1 MLKNY
6 LLVAWRSLRRQK
18 GYAFINIVGLALG
31 LTCCV
36 LIAAYVWDELRYD
49 RFHENADRIQRLRV
63 ERFAGDGSEELT
75 VGSSPPMAPA
85 AIETFPEIEAAVRIL
100 DPSYFVASGQTRL
113 NEDDYLWADAPFFVV
128 FDGFDLLH
136 GDPATV
142 ITEPYTLV
150 LTETTARRYFG
161 DAVALADVV
170 GESMEV
176 DGMDMTVTGIAA
188 DPPGASHFTF
198 DFVGAFE
205 TLVSE
210 YGADNYTNWWNL
222 SYYTYFLLHPE
233 ADPVALGAS
242 IRELPRLYIPE
253 QEDRSGYRQ
262 FLYLQPLTDIHLT
275 SHYEDELGANSYTA
289 YVWAFGAI
297 AVFILLLAV
306 INFMNLATARSAQ
319 RAREVG
325 MRKALGADRGQLA
338 RQFLGESVLYAVA
351 ALLVALALIQIA
363 LPLFNGLAGKDLS
376 VSYLSPLLPALVAFA
391 LGVGL
396 LAGSYPAFVLSAFR
410 PAAVLKGQRTPKG
423 QGEGLRKGLVVFQ
436 FAVSVALVVGALVV
450 GQQLRFMQTQNLG
463 FDKDRLIAVDF
474 DAADVIGGSLDVF
487 RSALEETPAIRSVT
501 FSSAVPGTTMPTNV
515 IAREPGMTEAGQ
527 TFIVLPVEYDF
538 VETYGLDVIAGRAFD
553 RARADSASFIL
564 NETALRRL
572 GWTDPQEALGVEL
585 TRQFGDTRTVVGVVQ
600 DFHLEGLQSAIPPV
614 VLYYRPQW
622 CDVAT
627 IRVQTDEIPAALA
640 GLEAAWG
647 RLAPDRPLDYVFLD
661 DDFDQQYRA
670 ERRIAAVV
678 QLFTGLALAI
688 ACLGLLGLV
697 SFTTQQRTQEIGVRK
712 VLGASVS
719 SVVVLL
725 TKDFTR
731 LIAVAVVVA
740 APLAW
745 FAMDRWLD
753 GFAYRIAISP
763 LTFLVAGGLAMAVA
777 WTSVSILTVRA
788 ARANPVDSLRAES

>member
-1 MLKNY
+1 MTKNY
-6 LLVAWRSLRRQK
+6 FLVAWRSLRRQK

-49 RFHENADRIQRLRV
+49 RFHENADRTQRLRV

-85 AIETFPEIEAAVRIL
+85 ALETFPEIEAAVRVA
-100 DPSYFVASGQTRL
+100 DRTYFVASGQTRL
-113 NEDDYLWADAPFFVV
+113 NEDDFLWADAPFFEI
-128 FDGFDLLH
+128 FDGFTLLH

-142 ITEPYTLV
+142 LTEPYSIV
-150 LTETTARRYFG
+150 LTETSAQRFVG
-161 DAVALADVV
+161 KDAQLDALL
-170 GESMEV
+170 GETLEV
-176 DGMDMTVTGIAA
+176 DQFELSVRGIAA
-188 DPPGASHFTF
+188 DPPEAAHFTF
-198 DFVGAFE
+198 DFVGSFA
-205 TLVSE
+205 TLESE
-210 YGADNYTNWWNL
+210 YGEDNYTNWWNL
-222 SYYTYFLLHPE
+222 SYYTYFLLYPG
-233 ADPVALGAS
+233 ANPASLAAS

-262 FLYLQPLTDIHLT
+262 FLYLQPLTSIHLT
-275 SHYEDELGANSYTA
+275 SHYQDEIGTNSYTA
-289 YVWAFGAI
+289 YVLAFGAI
-297 AVFILLLAV
+297 ALFILLLAV

-325 MRKALGADRGQLA
+325 MRKALGAERSQLA
-338 RQFLGESVLYAVA
+338 WQFLGESVLYAGA

-363 LPLFNGLAGKDLS
+363 LPLFNGLAGKSLV
-376 VSYLSPLLPALVAFA
+376 VSYLSPLLPLLVAFA

-436 FAVSVALVVGALVV
+436 FAVSIALVVGALVV

-474 DAADVIGGSLDVF
+474 DDDDVVGSLDVF
-487 RSALEETPAIRSVT
+487 RAALEETPEIRSVT
-501 FSSAVPGTTMPTNV
+501 FSSAVPGYEMPTNV

-538 VETYGLDVIAGRAFD
+538 VDTYGLDVIAGRAFD

-585 TRQFGDTRTVVGVVQ
+585 TRQFGDTRTVVGVVN
-600 DFHLEGLQSAIPPV
+600 DFHLSGLQDAIPPV
-614 VLYYRPQW
+614 VLYYRPAW
-622 CDVAT
+622 CDMAT

-640 GLEAAWG
+640 GLETAWG

-719 SVVVLL
+719 SVVLLL

-731 LIAVAVVVA
+731 LIAVAVFVA

-753 GFAYRIAISP
+753 SFAYRIDIHLAV
-763 LTFLVAGGLAMAVA
+763 FLVAGGLALSVA
-777 WTSVSILTVRA
+777 WASVSILTVRA
-788 ARANPVDSLRAES
+788 ARANPVESLRAES

>member
-1 MLKNY
+1 MFKNY
-6 LLVAWRSLRRQK
+6 LLVAWRSLRRQRS
-18 GYAFINIVGLALG
+18 YAFINIVGLALG

-85 AIETFPEIEAAVRIL
+85 AIETFPEIEAAVRIAERT
-100 DPSYFVASGQTRL
+100 YFVASGQTRL
-113 NEDDYLWADAPFFVV
+113 NEDDFLWADASFFEM
-128 FDGFDLLH
+128 FDGFALVH
-136 GDPATV
+136 GDPARV
-142 ITEPYTLV
+142 LAEPYSVV
-150 LTETTARRYFG
+150 LTATSARRYFG
-161 DAVALADVV
+161 QDAPLSSLL
-170 GESMEV
+170 GETLEV
-176 DGMDMTVTGIAA
+176 DEFELTVRGIAA
-188 DPPGASHFTF
+188 DPPEASHFSF
-198 DFVGAFE
+198 EFVGSFA
-205 TLVSE
+205 TLESE

-233 ADPVALGAS
+233 ADPAALGAS

-262 FLYLQPLTDIHLT
+262 FLYLQPLPDIHLT
-275 SHYEDELGANSYTA
+275 SHYQDELGANSYTA

-325 MRKALGADRGQLA
+325 MRKALGAERSQLA
-338 RQFLGESVLYAVA
+338 WQFLGESVLYAVA

-363 LPLFNGLAGKDLS
+363 LPLFNGLAGKALT
-376 VSYLSPLLPALVAFA
+376 VPYVSPLLPALVAFA

-436 FAVSVALVVGALVV
+436 FAVSIALVVGALVV

-474 DAADVIGGSLDVF
+474 DDDDVVGSLDVF
-487 RSALEETPAIRSVT
+487 RAALEETPEIRSVT
-501 FSSAVPGTTMPTNV
+501 FSSAVPGYEMPTNV

-538 VETYGLDVIAGRAFD
+538 VETYGLDVMAGRAFS

-572 GWTDPQEALGVEL
+572 GWADPQEALGVEL
-585 TRQFGDTRTVVGVVQ
+585 TRQFGDTRTVVGVVN
-600 DFHLEGLQSAIPPV
+600 DFHLSGLQDAIPPV
-614 VLYYRPQW
+614 VLYYRPVW

-640 GLEAAWG
+640 GLEAAWA

-661 DDFDQQYRA
+661 DDFDRQYRA

-731 LIAVAVVVA
+731 LIAVAVLVA

-745 FAMDRWLD
+745 FGMDRWLD

-763 LTFLVAGGLAMAVA
+763 LTFCVAGGLALAVA
-777 WTSVSILTVRA
+777 WASVSFLTVRA